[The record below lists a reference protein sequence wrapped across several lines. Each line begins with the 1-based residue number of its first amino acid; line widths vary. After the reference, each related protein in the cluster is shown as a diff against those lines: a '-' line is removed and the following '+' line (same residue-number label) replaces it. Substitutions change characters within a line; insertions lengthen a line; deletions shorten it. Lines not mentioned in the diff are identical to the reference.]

1 MEGSVLEE
9 EELGCMA
16 TWRMLWD
23 QGDVPVPTQLQASSG
38 SSSPGFQ
45 VFGAESLLTM
55 SAAFGF
61 ALQGHLQDPPGYAQT
76 PGMSVGTGT
85 PTEEARH

>member
-9 EELGCMA
+9 EELGSMA
-16 TWRMLWD
+16 TWKRLWD
-23 QGDVPVPTQLQASSG
+23 QGDVLVPTLLQASSG

-55 SAAFGF
+55 PVAFGF
-61 ALQGHLQDPPGYAQT
+61 ALQGPIQDPTGYAQR
-76 PGMSVGTGT
+76 PGMSVGTGA
-85 PTEEARH
+85 PQRK

>member
-9 EELGCMA
+9 EELGSMA

-23 QGDVPVPTQLQASSG
+23 QGDVPVPTLLQASSG

-55 SAAFGF
+55 PVAFGF
-61 ALQGHLQDPPGYAQT
+61 ALQGHMQDPQDMHRDLGCL
-76 PGMSVGTGT
+76 
-85 PTEEARH
+85 